1 MVEIYEAESSC
12 MAPLTPLRRLLKLFH
27 PEGIPKPGTKLYN
40 IVSKTG
46 IFQRNYAL
54 LAQDILRYCKGG
66 NCLDVGMGPGWLLI
80 KLHEQS
86 PSLHL
91 HGIDISPSMV
101 AKATAN
107 VHKAGFG
114 GVIEVKGGDASHI
127 PYGDGFFDAVVST
140 GSIHHWKEPV
150 RALNEIHRVLKHG
163 GYALLYDVVS
173 DTPQSVLKEAA
184 REFGR
189 MRMLLLWLHAFEE
202 PFYGRQALALL
213 PEASLFKKG
222 STHFAGVLYC
232 LVMKKKT

>member
-1 MVEIYEAESSC
+1 
-12 MAPLTPLRRLLKLFH
+12 MAQLTPFRRLLKLIH
-27 PEGIPKPGTKLYN
+27 PEGIPKLGTKFYN

-46 IFQRNYAL
+46 IFQRNYDL
-54 LAQDILRYCKGG
+54 LAKDILSYGNRG

-86 PSLHL
+86 PTLNL

-101 AKATAN
+101 AKAAIN
-107 VHKAGFG
+107 VHKGGLAG
-114 GVIEVKGGDASHI
+114 IITVKKGDASRI
-127 PYGDGFFDAVVST
+127 PYEDSFFDAVVST
-140 GSIHHWKEPV
+140 GSVHHWKEPV

-189 MRMLLLWLHAFEE
+189 LRMLLLWLHAFEE
-202 PFYGRQALALL
+202 PFYSQQALELL
-213 PEASLFKKG
+213 PGQSLFKKG
-222 STHFAGVLYC
+222 RIHFTGVLCC
-232 LVMKKKT
+232 LTMRKETRNG

>member
-1 MVEIYEAESSC
+1 
-12 MAPLTPLRRLLKLFH
+12 MAQLTPFRRLLKFFH
-27 PEGIPKPGTKLYN
+27 PEGIPGPGTKLYN
-40 IVSKTG
+40 SISKTG
-46 IFQRNYAL
+46 IFQRNYDL
-54 LAQDILRYCKGG
+54 LVQDILRYCQGG

-86 PSLHL
+86 PALHL

-107 VHKAGFG
+107 VRKAGLAG
-114 GVIEVKGGDASHI
+114 IIEGKAGDACHI

-150 RALNEIHRVLKHG
+150 RALNEIYRVLKHG

-189 MRMLLLWLHAFEE
+189 LRILLLWLHAFEE
-202 PFYGRQALALL
+202 PFYSRQALALL
-213 PEASLFKKG
+213 PEASLFKQG
-222 STHFAGVLYC
+222 STHFAGVLCC
-232 LVMKKKT
+232 LVMRKETLNG

>member
-1 MVEIYEAESSC
+1 
-12 MAPLTPLRRLLKLFH
+12 MALLTPFRRLLKLFH
-27 PEGIPKPGTKLYN
+27 PEGIPKLGTTFYN

-46 IFQRNYAL
+46 IFQRNYEL
-54 LAQDILRYCKGG
+54 LAQDILSYGNSG

-80 KLHEQS
+80 TLHEQS
-86 PSLHL
+86 PALHL

-101 AKATAN
+101 AKAAAN
-107 VHKAGFG
+107 VSKAGLAS
-114 GVIEVKGGDASHI
+114 VIEVKEGDASHI

-140 GSIHHWKEPV
+140 GSMHHWKEPA